1 MKRRMTL
8 IDLLALILIVCEIVF
23 LCIEGYDLM
32 SIHVRRGNDANY
44 VNTCESVAK
53 VNRLN
58 GIHCSVDGCLNANED
73 CVHHHSNGYIDYFDS
88 VSNSIVAH
96 KTKGYNSCKNPEVQG
111 KEYSGNAGEMI
122 LEVIVKDGTISV
134 QWTGGKQ

>member
-8 IDLLALILIVCEIVF
+8 IELLALILIVCEIAF
-23 LCIEGYDLM
+23 LCIKGYDWM
-32 SIHVRRGNDANY
+32 NIHVCRGNDANY
-44 VNTCESVAK
+44 VN
-53 VNRLN
+53 
-58 GIHCSVDGCLNANED
+58 
-73 CVHHHSNGYIDYFDS
+73 
-88 VSNSIVAH
+88 IVAH
-96 KTKGYNSCKNPEVQG
+96 KTKGYNSCKNPEVHG

>member
-8 IDLLALILIVCEIVF
+8 IELLALILIVCEIAF
-23 LCIEGYDLM
+23 LCIKGYDWM
-32 SIHVRRGNDANY
+32 NIHVCRGNDANY

-53 VNRLN
+53 VNSL
-58 GIHCSVDGCLNANED
+58 
-73 CVHHHSNGYIDYFDS
+73 
-88 VSNSIVAH
+88 IVAH
-96 KTKGYNSCKNPEVQG
+96 KTKGYNSCKNPEVHG

>member
-23 LCIEGYDLM
+23 LCIEGYDWM
-32 SIHVRRGNDANY
+32 NIHVRRGNDANY

-58 GIHCSVDGCLNANED
+58 GIQIGR
-73 CVHHHSNGYIDYFDS
+73 
-88 VSNSIVAH
+88 AH
-96 KTKGYNSCKNPEVQG
+96 V
-111 KEYSGNAGEMI
+111 
-122 LEVIVKDGTISV
+122 
-134 QWTGGKQ
+134 